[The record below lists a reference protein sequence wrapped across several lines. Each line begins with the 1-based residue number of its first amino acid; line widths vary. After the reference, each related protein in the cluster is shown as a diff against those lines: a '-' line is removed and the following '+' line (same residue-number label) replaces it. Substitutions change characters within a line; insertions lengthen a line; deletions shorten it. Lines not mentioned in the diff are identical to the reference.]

1 MPILTAKE
9 VIEHL
14 KDYDDNE
21 ELLITWWDSKFIDN
35 RFECGEHLDDVMGAG
50 ERFLEHQAI
59 GYVNDV
65 MEESLEYLKARDG
78 RS

>member
-14 KDYDDNE
+14 KDYDENE

-35 RFECGEHLDDVMGAG
+35 RFDCGEHLDEVMEAG
-50 ERFLEHQAI
+50 DEFIENVAI

-65 MEESLEYLKARDG
+65 MEETLEELKEEEE
-78 RS
+78 S